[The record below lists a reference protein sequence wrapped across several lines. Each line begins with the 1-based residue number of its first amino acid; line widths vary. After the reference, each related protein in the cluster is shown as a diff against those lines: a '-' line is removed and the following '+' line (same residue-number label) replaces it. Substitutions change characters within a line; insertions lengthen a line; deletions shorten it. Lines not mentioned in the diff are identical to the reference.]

1 MESRRFRICLIDGD
15 RESANAAEAVLA
27 RLPADV
33 ISFGDGQAGLAA
45 LMSEHFDLV
54 VLDLMLDA
62 ISGFDVIERARRG
75 GRNQEVPIMVV
86 SPLLIDDTLVSEEE
100 LAVDASLPKPVD
112 LRELERVATSL
123 LYPSDVDSGES
134 KRRKLLLVEDN
145 EYNAE
150 LVRLRLGHD
159 TYTVSHAADGET
171 ALKLFK
177 SFRPDVVLLDIQ
189 IPAPNGLE
197 VLKAIRGDDP
207 DALVVMMTAFGS
219 EKVAV
224 EAMKI
229 GADEYLTKPLEHRKL
244 EAFLEDAWVRNRL
257 KSENRQLVARLWLS
271 NKELLRQYKATSAAM
286 RALREKQ
293 DELVRAQRLAAVT
306 EAAVSINH
314 EINNPL
320 CSIMGNADLLL
331 RKHPDA
337 NADII
342 RKLQSIERE
351 SLRIREITKKLA
363 GLASV
368 VTTQYAGGVQ
378 MIDIPRSLS
387 FEQSE
392 HERPSKQPEEKAP

>member
-15 RESANAAEAVLA
+15 GESVGATAAVLK

-33 ISFGDGQAGLAA
+33 IPFVDGQAGLAA
-45 LMSEHFDLV
+45 LMSDPFDLL
-54 VLDLMLDA
+54 VLDLMLDGL
-62 ISGFDVIERARRG
+62 SGFEVIERARKK
-75 GRNQEVPIMVV
+75 GRNQRVPIMVV

-112 LRELERVATSL
+112 LRELERVARSL
-123 LYPSDVDSGES
+123 LRPGDVDSDES

-150 LVRLRLGHD
+150 LVRLRLGHEM
-159 TYTVSHAADGET
+159 YTVSHAADGAS
-171 ALKLFK
+171 ALELFR

-197 VLKAIRGDDP
+197 VLKAIRRDDP

-244 EAFLEDAWVRNRL
+244 EAFLEEAWVRNRL
-257 KSENRQLVARLWLS
+257 KSENRQLMARLWLS

-293 DELVRAQRLAAVT
+293 DELVRVQRLAAVT

-320 CSIMGNADLLL
+320 SAIM
-331 RKHPDA
+331 A
-337 NADII
+337 NAQSLRLLNINLDDKAKQ
-342 RKLQSIERE
+342 KLQKIEEQVR
-351 SLRIREITKKLA
+351 RI
-363 GLASV
+363 ASV
-368 VTTQYAGGVQ
+368 TERLRQLEEIKTDDYISDGPM
-378 MIDIPRSLS
+378 MIDIGTVK
-387 FEQSE
+387 E
-392 HERPSKQPEEKAP
+392 